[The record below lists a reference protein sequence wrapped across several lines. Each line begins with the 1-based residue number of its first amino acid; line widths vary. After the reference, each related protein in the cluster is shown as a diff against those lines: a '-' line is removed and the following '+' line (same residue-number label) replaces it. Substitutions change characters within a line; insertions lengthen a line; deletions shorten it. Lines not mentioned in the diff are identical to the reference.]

1 MQFDYIIIG
10 AGSAGNVLATRLTE
24 DPNTSVLLLE
34 AGGPDYRFDF
44 RTQMP
49 AALAF
54 PLQGKRYN
62 WAYETEPEP
71 FMNNRRMECGRGK
84 GLGGSSLING
94 MCYIRGNAL
103 DLDNWAQEPGLENW
117 SYLDCL
123 PYYRKA
129 ETRDMGENDYHG
141 GDGPVSVTTSKPGV
155 NPLFE
160 AMIEAG
166 VQAGDKIVAV
176 NGERV
181 TGAEDFLRCAAAF
194 SGEGVTLSVERGG
207 ETKTFAVTPK
217 LGSGGTYQIGLWLR
231 DAVRG
236 LGTVTFYDPATGE
249 YGALGHGVGLPETGE
264 LMSASGGEI
273 YRADVTGVVM
283 GERGAPGELCGG
295 ASSASPIGSI
305 EENTVRGI
313 FGTSRTPLGTLPA
326 MPVAAESE
334 IRLGEATILSTVST
348 GGMRSYDAV
357 ITRIARSG
365 DGGKLTLTITD
376 GDLLAVTG
384 GIVQGMSGSPIL
396 QNGKIV
402 GAVTHV
408 LVNDP
413 TKGYGISMEN
423 MLEAAS

>member
-1 MQFDYIIIG
+1 MREKRKDTIVKTE
-10 AGSAGNVLATRLTE
+10 NVKQSMETE
-24 DPNTSVLLLE
+24 DKFFAVLFLLDRHTEYAAAKKLLAARNMQKHGKDKGGSPMRKIKQVFALLAALLVLTS
-34 AGGPDYRFDF
+34 
-44 RTQMP
+44 
-49 AALAF
+49 AALA
-54 PLQGKRYN
+54 
-62 WAYETEPEP
+62 A
-71 FMNNRRMECGRGK
+71 
-84 GLGGSSLING
+84 
-94 MCYIRGNAL
+94 
-103 DLDNWAQEPGLENW
+103 EPGDALV
-117 SYLDCL
+117 
-123 PYYRKA
+123 PV
-129 ETRDMGENDYHG
+129 GEAVAISLRCDGVVVSALADIASEG
-141 GDGPVSVTTSKPGV
+141 GACCPAG
-155 NPLFE
+155 
-160 AMIEAG
+160 EAG

-181 TGAEDFLRCAAAF
+181 TGAEDFL
-194 SGEGVTLSVERGG
+194 LSVERGG
-207 ETKTFAVTPK
+207 ETKTFVVTPK

-283 GERGAPGELCGG
+283 GERGTPGELCGG

-348 GGMRSYDAV
+348 GGVRSYDAV

>member
-1 MQFDYIIIG
+1 MRKIKDGF
-10 AGSAGNVLATRLTE
+10 ALCAAALCLT
-24 DPNTSVLLLE
+24 T
-34 AGGPDYRFDF
+34 
-44 RTQMP
+44 
-49 AALAF
+49 AALA
-54 PLQGKRYN
+54 
-62 WAYETEPEP
+62 A
-71 FMNNRRMECGRGK
+71 
-84 GLGGSSLING
+84 
-94 MCYIRGNAL
+94 
-103 DLDNWAQEPGLENW
+103 EPGDALV
-117 SYLDCL
+117 
-123 PYYRKA
+123 PV
-129 ETRDMGENDYHG
+129 GEAG
-141 GDGPVSVTTSKPGV
+141 AISLRCDGVVVSALADVAAADGTCCPAG
-155 NPLFE
+155 
-160 AMIEAG
+160 EAG
-166 VQAGDKIVAV
+166 VQAGDRIVAV

-181 TGAEDFLRCAAAF
+181 TGAEDFLRRAAEF
-194 SGEGVTLSVERGG
+194 SSECVSLSIERGG
-207 ETKTFAVTPK
+207 EAKTVSVFPK
-217 LGSGGTYQIGLWLR
+217 LGSSGTYQIGLWLR

-273 YRADVTGVVM
+273 YRADITGVVM
-283 GERGAPGELCGG
+283 GERGTPGELCG
-295 ASSASPIGSI
+295 SALGTSPIGSI

-326 MPVAAESE
+326 MPVAAENE
-334 IRLGEATILSTVST
+334 IRLGEATILSTVGS
-348 GGMRSYDAV
+348 GGVRSYDAV

-423 MLEAAS
+423 MLKEGRAKSAA

>member
-1 MQFDYIIIG
+1 MQPGD
-10 AGSAGNVLATRLTE
+10 RL
-24 DPNTSVLLLE
+24 
-34 AGGPDYRFDF
+34 
-44 RTQMP
+44 
-49 AALAF
+49 
-54 PLQGKRYN
+54 
-62 WAYETEPEP
+62 
-71 FMNNRRMECGRGK
+71 
-84 GLGGSSLING
+84 
-94 MCYIRGNAL
+94 
-103 DLDNWAQEPGLENW
+103 
-117 SYLDCL
+117 
-123 PYYRKA
+123 
-129 ETRDMGENDYHG
+129 
-141 GDGPVSVTTSKPGV
+141 
-155 NPLFE
+155 
-160 AMIEAG
+160 
-166 VQAGDKIVAV
+166 VAV

-181 TGAEDFLRCAAAF
+181 AGAEDFLRRAADF
-194 SGEGVTLSVERGG
+194 SDECVTLSVERGG
-207 ETKTFAVTPK
+207 EEKTFAVTPK

-236 LGTVTFYDPATGE
+236 LGTVTFYDPTTGE

-283 GERGAPGELCGG
+283 GERGEPGELCGG

-305 EENTVRGI
+305 EENTDRGI
-313 FGTSRTPLGTLPA
+313 FGTSRIPLGTLPA
-326 MPVAAESE
+326 IPVAAESE
-334 IRLGEATILSTVST
+334 IRLGGATILSTVGA
-348 GGMRSYDAV
+348 GGARPYEAV

-423 MLEAAS
+423 MLKEGRAKSAA

>member
-1 MQFDYIIIG
+1 MKKSKSLQGHFLVASPHLMDPNFARTVVLSALDVDSG
-10 AGSAGNVLATRLTE
+10 AG
-24 DPNTSVLLLE
+24 LLE
-34 AGGPDYRFDF
+34 S
-44 RTQMP
+44 
-49 AALAF
+49 
-54 PLQGKRYN
+54 
-62 WAYETEPEP
+62 
-71 FMNNRRMECGRGK
+71 
-84 GLGGSSLING
+84 LG
-94 MCYIRGNAL
+94 
-103 DLDNWAQEPGLENW
+103 
-117 SYLDCL
+117 
-123 PYYRKA
+123 
-129 ETRDMGENDYHG
+129 
-141 GDGPVSVTTSKPGV
+141 
-155 NPLFE
+155 
-160 AMIEAG
+160 
-166 VQAGDKIVAV
+166 
-176 NGERV
+176 
-181 TGAEDFLRCAAAF
+181 
-194 SGEGVTLSVERGG
+194 
-207 ETKTFAVTPK
+207 
-217 LGSGGTYQIGLWLR
+217 
-231 DAVRG
+231 VRG
-236 LGTVTFYDPATGE
+236 T
-249 YGALGHGVGLPETGE
+249 
-264 LMSASGGEI
+264 
-273 YRADVTGVVM
+273 
-283 GERGAPGELCGG
+283 PGELCGG

-348 GGMRSYDAV
+348 GGVRSYDAV

>member
-1 MQFDYIIIG
+1 ML
-10 AGSAGNVLATRLTE
+10 S
-24 DPNTSVLLLE
+24 
-34 AGGPDYRFDF
+34 GGRS
-44 RTQMP
+44 
-49 AALAF
+49 
-54 PLQGKRYN
+54 
-62 WAYETEPEP
+62 
-71 FMNNRRMECGRGK
+71 GR
-84 GLGGSSLING
+84 
-94 MCYIRGNAL
+94 
-103 DLDNWAQEPGLENW
+103 
-117 SYLDCL
+117 
-123 PYYRKA
+123 
-129 ETRDMGENDYHG
+129 
-141 GDGPVSVTTSKPGV
+141 
-155 NPLFE
+155 
-160 AMIEAG
+160 
-166 VQAGDKIVAV
+166 AGDKIVAV

-181 TGAEDFLRCAAAF
+181 TGAEDFLRRAAAF

-313 FGTSRTPLGTLPA
+313 FGTSRTPLGT
-326 MPVAAESE
+326 VGS
-334 IRLGEATILSTVST
+334 
-348 GGMRSYDAV
+348 GGVRSYDAV

>member
-1 MQFDYIIIG
+1 M
-10 AGSAGNVLATRLTE
+10 LALTTAAFAAE
-24 DPNTSVLLLE
+24 PGDALVPVGE
-34 AGGPDYRFDF
+34 AVAISLRCDGVVVS
-44 RTQMP
+44 
-49 AALAF
+49 ALADI
-54 PLQGKRYN
+54 
-62 WAYETEPEP
+62 ASE
-71 FMNNRRMECGRGK
+71 
-84 GLGGSSLING
+84 GGACCPAG
-94 MCYIRGNAL
+94 
-103 DLDNWAQEPGLENW
+103 
-117 SYLDCL
+117 
-123 PYYRKA
+123 
-129 ETRDMGENDYHG
+129 
-141 GDGPVSVTTSKPGV
+141 
-155 NPLFE
+155 
-160 AMIEAG
+160 EAG

-181 TGAEDFLRCAAAF
+181 TGAEDFLRRAAAF

-283 GERGAPGELCGG
+283 GERGTPGELCGG

-326 MPVAAESE
+326 MPV
-334 IRLGEATILSTVST
+334 
-348 GGMRSYDAV
+348 AV

>member
-1 MQFDYIIIG
+1 MRKIKEVF
-10 AGSAGNVLATRLTE
+10 ALCAAVLCLTTAAFAAE
-24 DPNTSVLLLE
+24 PGDALVPVGE
-34 AGGPDYRFDF
+34 AVAISLRCDGVVVS
-44 RTQMP
+44 
-49 AALAF
+49 ALADI
-54 PLQGKRYN
+54 
-62 WAYETEPEP
+62 ASE
-71 FMNNRRMECGRGK
+71 
-84 GLGGSSLING
+84 GGTCCPAG
-94 MCYIRGNAL
+94 
-103 DLDNWAQEPGLENW
+103 
-117 SYLDCL
+117 
-123 PYYRKA
+123 
-129 ETRDMGENDYHG
+129 
-141 GDGPVSVTTSKPGV
+141 
-155 NPLFE
+155 
-160 AMIEAG
+160 EAG

-181 TGAEDFLRCAAAF
+181 TNAEDFLRRAADF
-194 SGEGVTLSVERGG
+194 SGDRVTLSVERGG
-207 ETKTFAVTPK
+207 EAKTFAVTPR

-295 ASSASPIGSI
+295 ASSAAPIGSI

-334 IRLGEATILSTVST
+334 IRLGEATILSTVGS
-348 GGMRSYDAV
+348 GGVRSYDAV

-423 MLEAAS
+423 MLKEGRTKSAA

>member
-1 MQFDYIIIG
+1 MREKRKDTIVKTE
-10 AGSAGNVLATRLTE
+10 NVKQSMETE
-24 DPNTSVLLLE
+24 DKFFAVLFLLDRHTE
-34 AGGPDYRFDF
+34 YAAAKKLLAARNMQKHGKDKGGSPMRKIKQVFALL
-44 RTQMP
+44 
-49 AALAF
+49 AALLA
-54 PLQGKRYN
+54 LTT
-62 WAYETEPEP
+62 A
-71 FMNNRRMECGRGK
+71 
-84 GLGGSSLING
+84 SL
-94 MCYIRGNAL
+94 A
-103 DLDNWAQEPGLENW
+103 AEPGDALV
-117 SYLDCL
+117 
-123 PYYRKA
+123 PV
-129 ETRDMGENDYHG
+129 GEAVAISLRCDGVVVSALADIASEG
-141 GDGPVSVTTSKPGV
+141 GACCPAG
-155 NPLFE
+155 
-160 AMIEAG
+160 EAG

-181 TGAEDFLRCAAAF
+181 TGAEDFLRRAAAF

-264 LMSASGGEI
+264 LM
-273 YRADVTGVVM
+273 

-348 GGMRSYDAV
+348 GGVRSYDAV

>member
-1 MQFDYIIIG
+1 M
-10 AGSAGNVLATRLTE
+10 
-24 DPNTSVLLLE
+24 
-34 AGGPDYRFDF
+34 
-44 RTQMP
+44 
-49 AALAF
+49 
-54 PLQGKRYN
+54 
-62 WAYETEPEP
+62 
-71 FMNNRRMECGRGK
+71 
-84 GLGGSSLING
+84 
-94 MCYIRGNAL
+94 
-103 DLDNWAQEPGLENW
+103 
-117 SYLDCL
+117 
-123 PYYRKA
+123 
-129 ETRDMGENDYHG
+129 
-141 GDGPVSVTTSKPGV
+141 
-155 NPLFE
+155 
-160 AMIEAG
+160 
-166 VQAGDKIVAV
+166 
-176 NGERV
+176 
-181 TGAEDFLRCAAAF
+181 TGAEDFLRRAAAF

-348 GGMRSYDAV
+348 GGVRSYDAV

>member
-1 MQFDYIIIG
+1 
-10 AGSAGNVLATRLTE
+10 
-24 DPNTSVLLLE
+24 
-34 AGGPDYRFDF
+34 
-44 RTQMP
+44 
-49 AALAF
+49 
-54 PLQGKRYN
+54 
-62 WAYETEPEP
+62 
-71 FMNNRRMECGRGK
+71 
-84 GLGGSSLING
+84 
-94 MCYIRGNAL
+94 
-103 DLDNWAQEPGLENW
+103 
-117 SYLDCL
+117 
-123 PYYRKA
+123 
-129 ETRDMGENDYHG
+129 
-141 GDGPVSVTTSKPGV
+141 
-155 NPLFE
+155 
-160 AMIEAG
+160 
-166 VQAGDKIVAV
+166 
-176 NGERV
+176 
-181 TGAEDFLRCAAAF
+181 
-194 SGEGVTLSVERGG
+194 
-207 ETKTFAVTPK
+207 
-217 LGSGGTYQIGLWLR
+217 
-231 DAVRG
+231 
-236 LGTVTFYDPATGE
+236 
-249 YGALGHGVGLPETGE
+249 
-264 LMSASGGEI
+264 MSASGGEI

-283 GERGAPGELCGG
+283 GERGTPGELCGG

-348 GGMRSYDAV
+348 GGVRSYDAV

>member
-1 MQFDYIIIG
+1 MRKIKYVF
-10 AGSAGNVLATRLTE
+10 ALLAALLALT
-24 DPNTSVLLLE
+24 T
-34 AGGPDYRFDF
+34 
-44 RTQMP
+44 
-49 AALAF
+49 AALA
-54 PLQGKRYN
+54 
-62 WAYETEPEP
+62 A
-71 FMNNRRMECGRGK
+71 
-84 GLGGSSLING
+84 
-94 MCYIRGNAL
+94 
-103 DLDNWAQEPGLENW
+103 EPGDALV
-117 SYLDCL
+117 
-123 PYYRKA
+123 PV
-129 ETRDMGENDYHG
+129 GEAVAISLRCDGVVVSALADIASEG
-141 GDGPVSVTTSKPGV
+141 GACCPAG
-155 NPLFE
+155 
-160 AMIEAG
+160 EAG

-181 TGAEDFLRCAAAF
+181 TGAEDFLRRAAAF
-194 SGEGVTLSVERGG
+194 SDEGVTLSVERGG

-264 LMSASGGEI
+264 LMNASGGEI
-273 YRADVTGVVM
+273 YRADITGVVM
-283 GERGAPGELCGG
+283 GERGTPGELCG
-295 ASSASPIGSI
+295 SALSVSPIGSI

-348 GGMRSYDAV
+348 GGVRSYDAV

>member
-1 MQFDYIIIG
+1 M
-10 AGSAGNVLATRLTE
+10 
-24 DPNTSVLLLE
+24 
-34 AGGPDYRFDF
+34 
-44 RTQMP
+44 
-49 AALAF
+49 
-54 PLQGKRYN
+54 
-62 WAYETEPEP
+62 
-71 FMNNRRMECGRGK
+71 
-84 GLGGSSLING
+84 
-94 MCYIRGNAL
+94 
-103 DLDNWAQEPGLENW
+103 
-117 SYLDCL
+117 
-123 PYYRKA
+123 
-129 ETRDMGENDYHG
+129 
-141 GDGPVSVTTSKPGV
+141 
-155 NPLFE
+155 
-160 AMIEAG
+160 
-166 VQAGDKIVAV
+166 QAGDKIVAV

-295 ASSASPIGSI
+295 A
-305 EENTVRGI
+305 
-313 FGTSRTPLGTLPA
+313 
-326 MPVAAESE
+326 
-334 IRLGEATILSTVST
+334 TILSTVST
-348 GGMRSYDAV
+348 GGVRSYDAV

-413 TKGYGISMEN
+413 TKGYGISIEN

>member
-1 MQFDYIIIG
+1 MRKIKSVF
-10 AGSAGNVLATRLTE
+10 ALLAAVLALTTAAFAAE
-24 DPNTSVLLLE
+24 PGDALVPVGE
-34 AGGPDYRFDF
+34 AVAISLRCDGVVVS
-44 RTQMP
+44 
-49 AALAF
+49 ALADI
-54 PLQGKRYN
+54 
-62 WAYETEPEP
+62 ASE
-71 FMNNRRMECGRGK
+71 
-84 GLGGSSLING
+84 GGACCPAG
-94 MCYIRGNAL
+94 
-103 DLDNWAQEPGLENW
+103 
-117 SYLDCL
+117 
-123 PYYRKA
+123 
-129 ETRDMGENDYHG
+129 
-141 GDGPVSVTTSKPGV
+141 
-155 NPLFE
+155 
-160 AMIEAG
+160 EAG

-181 TGAEDFLRCAAAF
+181 TGAEDFLRRAAAF

-217 LGSGGTYQIGLWLR
+217 LGSGGTYQS
-231 DAVRG
+231 G

-348 GGMRSYDAV
+348 GGVRSYDAV